1 MPSLCIYSRSR
12 RTFVVKTG
20 SDSSNAK
27 RSATGVDGTGP
38 SDETIKTEVSCQS
51 RCGTIKKLH
60 CPMVVSVVHRFFT
73 GNGDIYIRGKN
84 SREEKQQKQ
93 TNKQTNK
100 FNQYISSLQ

>member
-1 MPSLCIYSRSR
+1 
-12 RTFVVKTG
+12 
-20 SDSSNAK
+20 
-27 RSATGVDGTGP
+27 
-38 SDETIKTEVSCQS
+38 
-51 RCGTIKKLH
+51 
-60 CPMVVSVVHRFFT
+60 MVVSAVHRFFT